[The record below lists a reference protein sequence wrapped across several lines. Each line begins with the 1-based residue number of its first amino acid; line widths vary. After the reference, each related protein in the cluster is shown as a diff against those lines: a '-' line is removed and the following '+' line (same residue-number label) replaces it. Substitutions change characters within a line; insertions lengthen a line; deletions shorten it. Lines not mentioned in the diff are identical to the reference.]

1 MQRGYVQLNDPAL
14 AYPIY
19 RTESKEQFERAIRQ
33 DPRNSAITDYLPA
46 DLDQFSPDLR
56 EVLTGD
62 GGLLDGLAKEDIAV
76 LLRSGAGNPAV
87 AQHLSQ
93 RFSGTVETMQ
103 LETGDTADYRASAN
117 GMEVEILREDETVLA
132 ALYESWEPLAA
143 APCAPSTSRNWTDSP
158 TNRHSQKNSSWQR
171 NSRIWGILPHRNQ
184 RRE

>member
-56 EVLTGD
+56 EALTGD

-93 RFSGTVETMQ
+93 GFRVQ
-103 LETGDTADYRASAN
+103 WKPC
-117 GMEVEILREDETVLA
+117 
-132 ALYESWEPLAA
+132 SWKPGIRQITEQ
-143 APCAPSTSRNWTDSP
+143 P
-158 TNRHSQKNSSWQR
+158 TKAWK
-171 NSRIWGILPHRNQ
+171 
-184 RRE
+184 